1 MPRRTIRL
9 TADIDGRVQSTAIQ
23 KGYASP
29 SAFLRAAIDHEL
41 SGREDTM
48 IGAEER
54 IAASLE
60 QMRREIFRLGR
71 AQQALFAFVDSLAKV
86 LLTCVPEPGGEAM
99 EAAVARAR
107 GRHAR
112 LLKSA
117 GQAMVGDSELAL
129 QDLMS
134 NREGYEL
141 DGGWRS

>member
-9 TADIDGRVQSTAIQ
+9 TADIDERVQSTAKQ
-23 KGYASP
+23 KGYANP

-54 IAASLE
+54 LAASME
-60 QMRREIFRLGR
+60 HIRRELFRIGR
-71 AQQALFAFVDSLAKV
+71 TQQALFAFLDSLAKI

-107 GRHAR
+107 GRHVR

-117 GQAMVGDSELAL
+117 GQAMVGDSQLAMQELVKHG
-129 QDLMS
+129 
-134 NREGYEL
+134 EE
-141 DGGWRS
+141 

>member
-9 TADIDGRVQSTAIQ
+9 TDDIDERVQSTAKQ
-23 KGYASP
+23 KGYANP

-54 IAASLE
+54 LAASIE
-60 QMRREIFRLGR
+60 QMRREIFRVGR
-71 AQQALFAFVDSLAKV
+71 TQQALFAFVDSLAKT

-117 GQAMVGDSELAL
+117 GQAMVGDSQLVMQELVKHG
-129 QDLMS
+129 
-134 NREGYEL
+134 EE
-141 DGGWRS
+141 

>member
-1 MPRRTIRL
+1 MKTRL
-9 TADIDGRVQSTAIQ
+9 
-23 KGYASP
+23 
-29 SAFLRAAIDHEL
+29 
-41 SGREDTM
+41 

-54 IAASLE
+54 LAASMG

-71 AQQALFAFVDSLAKV
+71 AEQALFAFVDSLAKV

-117 GQAMVGDSELAL
+117 RQAMVGDSQLAM
-129 QDLMS
+129 QDLV
-134 NREGYEL
+134 NHGEG
-141 DGGWRS
+141 